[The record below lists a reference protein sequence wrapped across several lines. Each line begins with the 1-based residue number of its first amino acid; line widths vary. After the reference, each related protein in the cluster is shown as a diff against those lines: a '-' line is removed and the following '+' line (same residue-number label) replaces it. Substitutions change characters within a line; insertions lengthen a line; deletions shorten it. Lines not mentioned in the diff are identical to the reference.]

1 MITCSSCGFANP
13 MGTRWCRQCGEKLD
27 LNAGQIQTAMAATTA
42 AEQDDRLLGYG
53 HSAVTMGGFVLIVA
67 LILRFALVPDL
78 PRADASVSL
87 PAQVLPEI
95 ERGAPAAAA
104 PTTVGIASQRLRW
117 RATVCRVTANQ
128 LGLDLAQMDMV
139 RSTIGA
145 AQKPDGTWNGED
157 PLAATALATL
167 ALQAWPDDQ
176 GLARAAKARIWLI
189 SQLTDPT
196 RRSVSGRSL
205 ALVALDDAETL
216 GTAERTR
223 LQSYLIDGKS
233 ARFQTWAL
241 VTTPRALQ
249 PPELGLVREAFKDT
263 AGDQLWRGVFTL
275 ATGTRP
281 DLPASRFFTESVGVV
296 AAEDRPAW
304 ALLAWHLGIA
314 PGDVSKI
321 LQDWSRQAVPPVT
334 DPTLAKA
341 GSQTAEALW
350 LIAVTAPVRVPSL
363 ALLPAQ

>member
-27 LNAGQIQTAMAATTA
+27 LNASQILTAMAETTA
-42 AEQDDRLLGYG
+42 AEQDQRLLAYG

-87 PAQVLPEI
+87 PANVLPEI
-95 ERGAPAAAA
+95 ERSAPATAI
-104 PTTVGIASQRLRW
+104 PTVAGITSQRLRW
-117 RATVCRVTANQ
+117 RATVCRPTANQ
-128 LGLDLAQMDMV
+128 LGLDLAQMDAV
-139 RSTIGA
+139 RTAIGT

-167 ALQAWPDDQ
+167 ALQAWPDAQ
-176 GLARAAKARIWLI
+176 ALARAATTRTWLAG
-189 SQLTDPT
+189 QLSDPT
-196 RRSVSGRSL
+196 RRTVLGRTL
-205 ALVALDDAETL
+205 ALVALDDAEAL
-216 GTAERTR
+216 SSAERTR

-233 ARFQTWAL
+233 ARFQIWAL
-241 VTTPRALQ
+241 VTTPRALH
-249 PPELGLVREAFKDT
+249 PPELGLVREAFRTTD
-263 AGDQLWRGVFTL
+263 GDLLWRGAFAL

-304 ALLAWHLGIA
+304 ALLAWNLGLA

-321 LQDWSRQAVPPVT
+321 LQDWSRQAVPPLS

-341 GSQTAEALW
+341 GPQAAEALW
-350 LIAVTAPVRVPSL
+350 LIALTAPVRVPAT
-363 ALLPAQ
+363 ALQPAQ

>member
-1 MITCSSCGFANP
+1 

-27 LNAGQIQTAMAATTA
+27 LNAGQIQAAVAATSA
-42 AEQDDRLLGYG
+42 AEQNDRLLGYG

-78 PRADASVSL
+78 PRADAAASL
-87 PAQVLPEI
+87 PAYVLPEI
-95 ERGAPAAAA
+95 ERSAPGATAPAV
-104 PTTVGIASQRLRW
+104 TGITSQRLRW
-117 RATVCRVTANQ
+117 RATICRPTANQ
-128 LGLDLAQMDMV
+128 LGLDLAQLDRV
-139 RSTIGA
+139 RSAIGA

-176 GLARAAKARIWLI
+176 SLARAEKARTWLA
-189 SQLTDPT
+189 SQFADPS
-196 RRSVSGRSL
+196 RRSVTGRSL
-205 ALVALDDAETL
+205 ALVALDDAEALST
-216 GTAERTR
+216 TERAR
-223 LQSYLIDGKS
+223 LQSYLIDGKA

-249 PPELGLVREAFKDT
+249 PPELVLIREALRSTD
-263 AGDQLWRGVFTL
+263 GDLLWRGAFAL

-281 DLPASRFFTESVGVV
+281 DLPASRFFTESVGPV

-314 PGDVSKI
+314 PGDVSTI
-321 LQDWSRQAVPPVT
+321 LRDWSRQAVPPIT
-334 DPTLAKA
+334 DPTLTKSGAQA
-341 GSQTAEALW
+341 AEALW
-350 LIAVTAPVRVPSL
+350 LIALTAAVRVPPL
-363 ALLPAQ
+363 ALQPAQ

>member
-1 MITCSSCGFANP
+1 MIPCSSCSFANP

-27 LNAGQIQTAMAATTA
+27 LNAGQIQAAMAATTA
-42 AEQDDRLLGYG
+42 AKQDDRLLGYG

-78 PRADASVSL
+78 PRADASASL
-87 PAQVLPEI
+87 PAQILPEI
-95 ERGAPAAAA
+95 ERSTPANAA
-104 PTTVGIASQRLRW
+104 PTSASIDSSRLRW
-117 RATVCRVTANQ
+117 RATVCRPTANQ
-128 LGLDLAQMDMV
+128 LGLDLAQMDSV
-139 RSTIGA
+139 RTAIGA
-145 AQKPDGTWNGED
+145 AQKPDGTWTGED

-176 GLARAAKARIWLI
+176 GLARAAKARTWLTG
-189 SQLTDPT
+189 QLTDPT
-196 RRSVSGRSL
+196 RRSVTGRSL
-205 ALVALDDAETL
+205 ALVALDDAEAL
-216 GTAERTR
+216 STADRTR

-263 AGDQLWRGVFTL
+263 PGGQLWRGVLTL

-281 DLPASRFFTESVGVV
+281 DLPTSRFFIEGVGVV

-304 ALLAWHLGIA
+304 TFLGWHLGIA
-314 PGDVSKI
+314 PRDVSKI
-321 LQDWSRQAVPPVT
+321 LQDWSRQTPPPVS
-334 DPTLAKA
+334 DPSLSRA
-341 GSQTAEALW
+341 GAQAAEALW
-350 LIAVTAPVRVPSL
+350 LIALTAPFRVP
-363 ALLPAQ
+363 ALTLQPAQ